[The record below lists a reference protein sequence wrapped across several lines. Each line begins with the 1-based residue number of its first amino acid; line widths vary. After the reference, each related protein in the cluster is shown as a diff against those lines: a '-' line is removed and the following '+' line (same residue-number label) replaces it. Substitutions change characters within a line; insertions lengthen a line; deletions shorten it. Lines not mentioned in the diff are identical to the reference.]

1 MKLVLIIGAGA
12 SGKMTV
18 GQALMRKTG
27 LRLFHNHMM
36 IEPVIDIF
44 GTFNGQAVNRLREVV
59 FEEFLRSDLPGM
71 IFTYMWAFDMPSD
84 RAYIEALAARFD
96 EVYCVEL
103 VAPQEVRLQ
112 RNRTENRMA
121 HKASKRNSDFSESLI
136 RREDANYR
144 LVSEPGEIPFPYL
157 RLENADMSPEA
168 AAERIVAAFG
178 LKVLNK

>member
-121 HKASKRNSDFSESLI
+121 HKASKRNSDFSENLI
-136 RREDANYR
+136 RHEDANYR
-144 LVSEPGEIPFPYL
+144 LVSQPGEIPFPYL
-157 RLENADMSPEA
+157 RLENADMSPEE
-168 AAERIVAAFG
+168 AAERIIEAFH
-178 LKVLNK
+178 LTE